1 MTPLPGTA
9 MIMAAG
15 KGTRMLPLTATRP
28 KPLIEVAGTTLLD
41 HVLDLLA
48 DAGVGRVVANVHY
61 LPDQI
66 EAHLAAQR
74 DRFDVAISDERAL
87 LRDTGGGL
95 VQALPLIPDDPFFC
109 INADNW
115 FTWGAENP
123 LVRLAQAWDE
133 ARMDVLMLVVPHE
146 RANNSRG
153 IGDFDL
159 GADGRLSREGP
170 KQPRGFD
177 WTGAQLIS
185 RRLIADPPGAVFS
198 TNVFWD
204 RAIAAGRCFGLVHDG
219 EWFDVGYPEAIAL
232 TEARLAET
240 GLAGIRLA
248 DG

>member
-1 MTPLPGTA
+1 MSVTPGTA

-15 KGTRMLPLTATRP
+15 KGTRMMPLTATRP
-28 KPLIEVAGTTLLD
+28 KPLVAVAGTTLLD

-66 EAHLAAQR
+66 EAHMAAQSG
-74 DRFDVAISDERAL
+74 RFAVSISDERDL

-95 VQALPLIPDDPFFC
+95 AKALPLIADDPFFC

-115 FTWGAENP
+115 FTWAGANP
-123 LVRLAQAWDE
+123 LTRLAAAWDP
-133 ARMDVLMLVVPHE
+133 AKMDVLMLMVPHE
-146 RANNSRG
+146 RANNSVG

-159 GADGRLSREGP
+159 AADGRLSREGP
-170 KQPRGFD
+170 KAPRGHD
-177 WTGAQLIS
+177 WTGVQLLS
-185 RRLIADPPGAVFS
+185 KRLIVDPPADVFS

-219 EWFDVGYPEAIAL
+219 DWFDVGYPEAIAL
-232 TEARLAET
+232 TEAALARLQP
-240 GLAGIRLA
+240 A

>member
-1 MTPLPGTA
+1 MTTLPGTA

-15 KGTRMLPLTATRP
+15 KGTRMMPLTANCP

-41 HVLDLLA
+41 HVLDLLV
-48 DAGVGRVVANVHY
+48 DAGVGRIVANVHY

-66 EAHLAAQR
+66 EAHLAGQGG
-74 DRFDVAISDERAL
+74 RFDVTISDERAL

-115 FTWGAENP
+115 FTWASENP
-123 LVRLAQAWDE
+123 LVRLAKAWDGE
-133 ARMDVLMLVVPHE
+133 RMDVLMLVVPHE
-146 RANNSRG
+146 RANNSKG

-159 GADGRLSREGP
+159 AADGRLSREGP
-170 KQPRGFD
+170 KQPRGYD
-177 WTGAQLIS
+177 WTGVQLIS
-185 RRLIADPPGAVFS
+185 KHLIIDPPGEVFS
-198 TNVFWD
+198 TNLFWD
-204 RAIAAGRCFGLVHDG
+204 RAIAAGRCFGLVHQG

-232 TEARLAET
+232 TEARLAQMH
-240 GLAGIRLA
+240 LA